1 MTIRKIVCTLVIVGA
16 MGRLPA
22 LANGVGENAAWQ
34 FQSTAEMANL
44 AYIEEIRRKNQ
55 SGAYNSPTY
64 TYNIATQNNF
74 SCSNAANSSGNGG
87 TTTASANTPNAN
99 GASGSA
105 LGNQTTASESAQGLT
120 GDVVLN
126 SGQDNSGPALATVTG
141 DSYADAS
148 NNLSRQVLNTIQ
160 DNSGLQDASINGSN
174 GCSFSG
180 QTGFSQ

>member
-1 MTIRKIVCTLVIVGA
+1 
-16 MGRLPA
+16 
-22 LANGVGENAAWQ
+22 
-34 FQSTAEMANL
+34 MANM

-74 SCSNAANSSGNGG
+74 SCSNSASSSGNSGS
-87 TTTASANTPNAN
+87 TTASANTPSAT
-99 GASGSA
+99 GASGSSF
-105 LGNQTTASESAQGLT
+105 GNQTTASESTQGLT

-126 SGQDNSGPALATVTG
+126 SGQDNTGPVLATVTG
-141 DSYADAS
+141 DSFSDAS

-160 DNSGLQDASINGSN
+160 DNSGLQDSSINGSN

-180 QTGFSQ
+180 PTGFSQ